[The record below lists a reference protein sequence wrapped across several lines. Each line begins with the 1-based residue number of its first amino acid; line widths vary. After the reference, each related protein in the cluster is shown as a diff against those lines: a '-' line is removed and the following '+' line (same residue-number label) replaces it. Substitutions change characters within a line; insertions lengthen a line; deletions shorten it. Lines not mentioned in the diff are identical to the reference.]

1 MRIRNKSSWCSLAR
15 TRLDEYASSEVAPR
29 DPQDREV
36 ELLFW
41 ESVRNSDNPSL
52 LQAYMEKY
60 PDGDFK
66 SLAEIRL
73 IELSDSH
80 QMRRPAI
87 IRARS

>member
-1 MRIRNKSSWCSLAR
+1 
-15 TRLDEYASSEVAPR
+15 
-29 DPQDREV
+29 
-36 ELLFW
+36 
-41 ESVRNSDNPSL
+41 VRNSDNPSL